1 MSANVIGFAL
11 LLIGVVMLV
20 SKIIR
25 VKWRLAQKLFIP
37 SSVLGGGLALLFGP
51 DIFGRLMGAVGVDWF
66 EESGLFTEGILD
78 VWRTLPGLLISVV
91 FAALFL
97 GHRLPSP
104 REAFHVAGPQISFGM
119 ALGSGQYV
127 LGLALAFLVLGPVF
141 GLPIISGTLIEIGF
155 EGGHGTAAGMA
166 ATFQEFGFPEGQD
179 LALGLATI
187 GILSGVIVGII
198 LINWGVRTN
207 KTTQLKEKGSLSVAE
222 QAGLVE
228 KENRRRAG
236 TLTVQPSSIEPLT
249 LHFGL
254 IALAVLIGWM
264 ILEGLRWIEQ
274 QLWAD
279 NFEIFAHVPLFP
291 IAMIGGI
298 LVQLAIQT
306 FDKHDIVDQQL
317 VERIQGFSL
326 DVLII
331 AALGTLSLQAIAA
344 NFGPFLLLAIT
355 GLAWALFAFIVLARR
370 VMPDYWFER
379 GIADIGQSLGVT
391 STGLILLRVADP
403 DLKTPAY
410 PAFGYKQLVLEP
422 FFGGGLIT
430 AGSIPLIMSFGA
442 GWFFAG
448 MLALLIGSIAAGLLY
463 FGKRKP
469 MPADSAGT
477 STESSAG

>member
-11 LLIGVVMLV
+11 LLIGVFMLL

-25 VKWRLAQKLFIP
+25 VKWRLAQRLFIP
-37 SSVLGGGLALLFGP
+37 SSIIGGGIALLLGP
-51 DIFGRLMGAVGVDWF
+51 DVFGQIMGLFGVDRF
-66 EESGLFTEGILD
+66 SESGLFTEAVLD
-78 VWRTLPGLLISVV
+78 VWSALPGLLISVV

-97 GHRLPSP
+97 GHRLPSIK
-104 REAFHVAGPQISFGM
+104 EAFHVAGPQISFGM

-127 LGLALAFLVLGPVF
+127 LGLLLAFLVLGPLF

-166 ATFQEFGFPEGQD
+166 ATFEEFGFPEGQD

-198 LINWGVRTN
+198 LINWGVRTG
-207 KTTQLKEKGSLSVAE
+207 KTTQITDRDDLTVAE
-222 QAGLVE
+222 QAGLIE
-228 KENRRRAG
+228 KEDRRRAG
-236 TLTVQPSSIEPLT
+236 TLTVQQSSIEPLT

-254 IALAVLIGWM
+254 IACAVLIGWM
-264 ILEGLRWIEQ
+264 ILESLRWIEQ
-274 QLWAD
+274 QFWAD
-279 NFEIFAHVPLFP
+279 SFELFAFVPLFP

-298 LVQLAIQT
+298 IVQLLIQS
-306 FDKHDIVDQQL
+306 FDKHEIVDQQL

-344 NFGPFLLLAIT
+344 NIGPFLLLAIT
-355 GLAWALFAFIVLARR
+355 GLLWAVFAFLVLARR

-379 GIADIGQSLGVT
+379 GLADIGQSLGVT

-442 GWFFAG
+442 GWFFGG
-448 MLALLIGSIAAGLLY
+448 MLALFIGSIAAGLLY

-469 MPADSAGT
+469 LRVETKT
-477 STESSAG
+477 S

>member
-11 LLIGVVMLV
+11 LLIGVVMLL

-25 VKWRLAQKLFIP
+25 VKWRLAQRLFIP
-37 SSVLGGGLALLFGP
+37 SSVIGGFLVLIMGP
-51 DIFGRLMGAVGVDWF
+51 DIFGRIMGAVGIDNF
-66 EESGLFTEGILD
+66 EESGIFTEGILD
-78 VWRTLPGLLISVV
+78 VWSALPGLLISVV

-104 REAFHVAGPQISFGM
+104 REAFLVAGPQISFGM

-127 LGLALAFLVLGPVF
+127 LGLLLAMLILVPFFDLPVF
-141 GLPIISGTLIEIGF
+141 SGALIEIGF
-155 EGGHGTAAGMA
+155 EGGHGTAAGMG
-166 ATFQEFGFPEGQD
+166 ATFEEFGFEEGQD
-179 LALGLATI
+179 LALGLATV
-187 GILSGVIVGII
+187 GILSGVIVGIM
-198 LINWGVRTN
+198 LINWGVRTG
-207 KTTQLKEKGSLSVAE
+207 KTTQLKEKGDISVAE

-254 IALAVLIGWM
+254 IACAVLIGWV
-264 ILEGLRWIEQ
+264 ILESLQWIEQ

-279 NFEIFAHVPLFP
+279 NFELLAHVPLFP
-291 IAMIGGI
+291 IAMLGGI
-298 LVQLAIQT
+298 IVQILIQT
-306 FDKHDIVDQQL
+306 FDRHDVVDQQL

-344 NFGPFLLLAIT
+344 NLGPFLLLAFT
-355 GLAWALFAFIVLARR
+355 GLAWSVFAFIILARR
-370 VMPDYWFER
+370 MMPDYWFER
-379 GIADIGQSLGVT
+379 GLADIGQSMGVT

-422 FFGGGLIT
+422 FFGGGLVT
-430 AGSIPLIMSFGA
+430 AGSIPLIVNFGV
-442 GWFFAG
+442 GWFFAA
-448 MLALLIGSIAAGLLY
+448 MLAVFIGSVAAGLLY
-463 FGKRKP
+463 FGKTKP
-469 MPADSAGT
+469 VYASRN
-477 STESSAG
+477 